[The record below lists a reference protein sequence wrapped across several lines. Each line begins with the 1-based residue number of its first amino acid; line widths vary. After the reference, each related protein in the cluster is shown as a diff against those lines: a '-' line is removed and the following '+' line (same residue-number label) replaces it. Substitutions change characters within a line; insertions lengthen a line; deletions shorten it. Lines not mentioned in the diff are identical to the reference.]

1 MVIEL
6 CRSMWRENLSKIRL
20 IFWSFICAWFLW
32 AETVFWLFTY
42 LDVFGWYFLMCM
54 SIWCLYAD
62 IFAYKLHSLI
72 INLFLNQVF
81 FFFSSFFCSCIKFGG
96 LYIAF
101 ESGLLAENGNRCSGS
116 RAISDCCSE
125 NWIAQK
131 WEHAAADACSQ
142 NWANS
147 EMWASAKQQLLLYVT
162 HQ

>member
-6 CRSMWRENLSKIRL
+6 CRSMWHENLSKIRL

-81 FFFSSFFCSCIKFGG
+81 FFFPLFFALVLNLG
-96 LYIAF
+96 AF
-101 ESGLLAENGNRCSGS
+101 ILLLNQVCLQKMATDAQDREQSATAALRTELLRNES
-116 RAISDCCSE
+116 
-125 NWIAQK
+125 
-131 WEHAAADACSQ
+131 
-142 NWANS
+142 
-147 EMWASAKQQLLLYVT
+147 MQQLMHALKTEQTQKCEQALSSNYCSM
-162 HQ
+162 